1 MDTEFSQ
8 GLDLEIGIL
17 VVISRQMVIETI
29 GKRQSSRENEKTRTL
44 GNKDSQGKGKRK

>member
-29 GKRQSSRENEKTRTL
+29 GKRQPSRENETRTL